1 MDIALIGAGIGG
13 TACALAL
20 SRAGHRVRVFEQ
32 ADALAEIGAG
42 LTMAPNATRLFGAL
56 GIGHLLDQLI
66 IPPESRIIHGLT
78 GEVLTSAKTGDL
90 LISRFGAPYGF
101 LHRADL
107 LDALADALRGEDL
120 ATLHLNHQ
128 LVDLDESSSGV
139 MMTFSDGSKHRADLV
154 IGCDGIKS
162 TVRQWLFGKDQA
174 RFTGNIAWRGL
185 VPIDRLPAHMSR
197 PHSGVWA
204 APRRHFVQYTIR
216 DCQYMNYVA
225 IAEKSGWEV
234 EGWMEPS
241 TIDEVLDEFSDWQD
255 DVLAM
260 IKGTPPD
267 ACFKW
272 ALFDRDPIPTWSR
285 GRVTLLGDAAHPM
298 LPFLGQGAAM
308 ALEDAIVL
316 SRALSDASDVEQA
329 LQAYEGARRER
340 TTWTQLESRAVG
352 ALFHG
357 ETISSETFANDRSM
371 QTGKLFSYN
380 ALTADIDLP

>member
-20 SRAGHRVRVFEQ
+20 VRAGHRVKLFEQ
-32 ADALAEIGAG
+32 ASELSEIGAG
-42 LTMAPNATRLFGAL
+42 LTMAPNATRLFETL
-56 GIGHLLDQLI
+56 GIGHLLDRLI
-66 IPPESRIIHGLT
+66 IPPESRIIHGIT
-78 GEVLTSAKTGDL
+78 GEVLVSAETGDL

-107 LDALADALRGEDL
+107 LNGLVDALHREDP
-120 ATLHLNHQ
+120 AAIVLNHQ
-128 LVDLDESSSGV
+128 LVSLEDSAGDV
-139 MMTFSDGSKHRADLV
+139 TMTFSDGSQHHADVV
-154 IGCDGIKS
+154 IGSDGIKS
-162 TVRQWLFGKDQA
+162 TVRQWLFGKDEA
-174 RFTGNIAWRGL
+174 RFTGNVAWRGL
-185 VPIDRLPAHMSR
+185 VPMDRLPEHMNR

-225 IAEKSGWEV
+225 IAEKSGWEE

-241 TIDEVLDEFSDWQD
+241 TIDDMLEEFGDWQD
-255 DVLAM
+255 DILAM

-272 ALFDRDPIPTWSR
+272 ALFDRDPLPTWGR

-308 ALEDAIVL
+308 AMEDAVVL
-316 SRALSDASDVEQA
+316 SRVLSSSLKVEPALK
-329 LQAYEGARRER
+329 AYETARRER
-340 TTWTQLESRAVG
+340 TAWTQTESRAVG

-357 ETISSETFANDRSM
+357 ETINSETFANDRSM
-371 QTGKLFSYN
+371 QTEKLFSYD
-380 ALTADIDLP
+380 ALSVAIET